1 MLSVQ
6 RKYVIFA
13 LCKKNDGYENTKRIH
28 SSVALARS
36 CLATRLW
43 HSLFAPFW
51 IGCPRAAN
59 RTERHWCLRR
69 DGSEAIREASC
80 ERLLRASPRMFCR
93 CYPQASH
100 MNSFLLNQIDKEG
113 IYVFWAA
120 VPWKDIK
127 GMRDIIAHHYFDI
140 DAEEVYNIVTEE
152 LQPLSQLSKAST
164 TSSATCWMLCV
175 LLQKY
180 DLPRKFL

>member
-51 IGCPRAAN
+51 IGCPEQQ
-59 RTERHWCLRR
+59 TEQSDIDVCVEMDPKPFVRLHVKDYL
-69 DGSEAIREASC
+69 
-80 ERLLRASPRMFCR
+80 ERLLGCSVDVIRKH
-93 CYPQASH
+93 QH

-113 IYVFWAA
+113 IYVF
-120 VPWKDIK
+120 
-127 GMRDIIAHHYFDI
+127 
-140 DAEEVYNIVTEE
+140 
-152 LQPLSQLSKAST
+152 
-164 TSSATCWMLCV
+164 
-175 LLQKY
+175 
-180 DLPRKFL
+180 